1 MSSTTKL
8 KKNYRKFNTIWTIV
22 VAVLVVVAIAATVVM
37 NFFSLSMEIFLGRGA
52 RVVEPDPEMS
62 NVDTAYYESNAGST
76 DELNERTNRTA
87 QAIAEQVIVLMKNN
101 NDALPIAKQSKVTPF
116 GYRYGNP
123 IYGGIGLGSVN
134 TASSRI
140 YTAKRALSEFFTV
153 NSDVEKAM
161 DEATARG
168 LDSDGYQKP
177 DEKTGF
183 EGSTDTII
191 EFDPSIYDGLEDS
204 ANGTTGIVFIGRS
217 GGEGGDVTADM
228 PGSAIEGKGY
238 ADGTPHQLA
247 ISQDER
253 NTIKYAKENCDKV
266 VVIIDSPNVME
277 IGDLMNDDSD
287 VSANAILWIG
297 GPGGQGFKA
306 MSEILCGD
314 VNPSGKT
321 VDTWMTDIME
331 DPSMSNFGNAEYE
344 NLYLLQ
350 GGYPNPVGDPT
361 EMNFIEYE
369 ENIYVGYRYYE
380 TVDDTGGTFTVNGK
394 DNQTYADAVQMPFG
408 YGLNYGTDF
417 SQEIVSTEQNKDS
430 VTLKVHITNNGTKA
444 GKDVVQVYYDPP
456 YTDFDAKNSIE
467 KSTVNLIAFEKTD
480 DIQPGAAQDITVTV
494 TKEDRASYSYA
505 HENSDGT
512 KGAYLLEQGDYALSI
527 NKTAHEKYQSVTVNV
542 PQTIWYD
549 NDNPRQPDKD
559 GQAVLDDQGN
569 PTNEPANGDTFKAA
583 SNLFQDMT
591 DHMSKISQ
599 LTRANGALSNTAT
612 FPTKEEKADIPAAFN
627 AKMGDEGR
635 LILQQMDLDADTTLG
650 NTAGSKVYTTEKP
663 TSNADNG
670 LTLSDLRGVD
680 FNDTK
685 WDQLLDQLEWP
696 SRIPE

>member
-8 KKNYRKFNTIWTIV
+8 KMNYRKFNTIWTTV

-62 NVDTAYYESNAGST
+62 NVDMAYYESNAGST
-76 DELNERTNRTA
+76 DELNERTNQTA
-87 QAIAEQVIVLMKNN
+87 QAIAEQGIVLMKNN

-134 TASSRI
+134 TAFSRI

-217 GGEGGDVTADM
+217 GGEGGDVTADV

-253 NTIKYAKENCDKV
+253 NT
-266 VVIIDSPNVME
+266 
-277 IGDLMNDDSD
+277 
-287 VSANAILWIG
+287 
-297 GPGGQGFKA
+297 
-306 MSEILCGD
+306 
-314 VNPSGKT
+314 
-321 VDTWMTDIME
+321 
-331 DPSMSNFGNAEYE
+331 
-344 NLYLLQ
+344 
-350 GGYPNPVGDPT
+350 
-361 EMNFIEYE
+361 
-369 ENIYVGYRYYE
+369 
-380 TVDDTGGTFTVNGK
+380 
-394 DNQTYADAVQMPFG
+394 
-408 YGLNYGTDF
+408 
-417 SQEIVSTEQNKDS
+417 
-430 VTLKVHITNNGTKA
+430 
-444 GKDVVQVYYDPP
+444 
-456 YTDFDAKNSIE
+456 
-467 KSTVNLIAFEKTD
+467 
-480 DIQPGAAQDITVTV
+480 
-494 TKEDRASYSYA
+494 
-505 HENSDGT
+505 
-512 KGAYLLEQGDYALSI
+512 
-527 NKTAHEKYQSVTVNV
+527 
-542 PQTIWYD
+542 
-549 NDNPRQPDKD
+549 
-559 GQAVLDDQGN
+559 
-569 PTNEPANGDTFKAA
+569 
-583 SNLFQDMT
+583 
-591 DHMSKISQ
+591 
-599 LTRANGALSNTAT
+599 AT
-612 FPTKEEKADIPAAFN
+612 FPTKEEMADISAAFN
-627 AKMGDEGR
+627 AKTDDEGR
-635 LILQQMDLDADTTLG
+635 LILQQMDLDTDTTLG

-663 TSNADNG
+663 TTNADNG

-680 FNDTK
+680 FNDAK

-696 SRIPE
+696 SRMPE

>member
-1 MSSTTKL
+1 M
-8 KKNYRKFNTIWTIV
+8 NYRKFNTIWTIV

-394 DNQTYADAVQMPFG
+394 DNQTYADAVQMPFV

>member
-1 MSSTTKL
+1 M
-8 KKNYRKFNTIWTIV
+8 NYRKFNTIWTIV

>member
-8 KKNYRKFNTIWTIV
+8 KMNYRKFNTIWTTV

-76 DELNERTNRTA
+76 DELNERTNQTA
-87 QAIAEQVIVLMKNN
+87 QAIAEQGIVLMKNN

-266 VVIIDSPNVME
+266 VVIIDSSNVME

-287 VSANAILWIG
+287 VSADAILWIG
-297 GPGGQGFKA
+297 GPGGQDFKA

-350 GGYPNPVGDPT
+350 GGYPNPVGDST
-361 EMNFIEYE
+361 KMNFIEYE

-394 DNQTYADAVQMPFG
+394 DNRTM
-408 YGLNYGTDF
+408 
-417 SQEIVSTEQNKDS
+417 STPCRCRS
-430 VTLKVHITNNGTKA
+430 A
-444 GKDVVQVYYDPP
+444 M
-456 YTDFDAKNSIE
+456 A
-467 KSTVNLIAFEKTD
+467 
-480 DIQPGAAQDITVTV
+480 
-494 TKEDRASYSYA
+494 
-505 HENSDGT
+505 
-512 KGAYLLEQGDYALSI
+512 
-527 NKTAHEKYQSVTVNV
+527 
-542 PQTIWYD
+542 
-549 NDNPRQPDKD
+549 
-559 GQAVLDDQGN
+559 
-569 PTNEPANGDTFKAA
+569 
-583 SNLFQDMT
+583 
-591 DHMSKISQ
+591 
-599 LTRANGALSNTAT
+599 
-612 FPTKEEKADIPAAFN
+612 
-627 AKMGDEGR
+627 
-635 LILQQMDLDADTTLG
+635 
-650 NTAGSKVYTTEKP
+650 
-663 TSNADNG
+663 
-670 LTLSDLRGVD
+670 
-680 FNDTK
+680 
-685 WDQLLDQLEWP
+685 
-696 SRIPE
+696 